1 MAEKDNVRPAD
12 QADGRAT
19 GRLDDRLATVPD
31 IFTGF
36 PVISD
41 LLSFSRS
48 LFFCLPKKIVDKR
61 ASLLYFWIDIIIF

>member
-48 LFFCLPKKIVDKR
+48 LFSAYLKK
-61 ASLLYFWIDIIIF
+61 